1 MSRHCIG
8 SDRPT
13 HRIWGAS
20 LKDPSVGRLLVC
32 RGLAG
37 LGLGL
42 GLGLELAFR
51 REAATLN
58 CYTL

>member
-42 GLGLELAFR
+42 GLELAFR
-51 REAATLN
+51 REAAT
-58 CYTL
+58 TKK